1 MSQLLSASRG
11 SFLYPARKVSNWQA
25 KSSGIDETVAVYDS
39 KESLDLAG
47 YNRLVVKQDWD
58 HVDKRCIR
66 AHLVA
71 ASVRVA
77 MAFVTY

>member
-1 MSQLLSASRG
+1 MNWLLSASRS
-11 SFLYPARKVSNWQA
+11 SFLHPARKVSNWQA
-25 KSSGIDETVAVYDS
+25 KSSGIEEVVAVYHS
-39 KESLDLAG
+39 KESLDLAD

-66 AHLVA
+66 VHLVV

-77 MAFVTY
+77 MVFVTY